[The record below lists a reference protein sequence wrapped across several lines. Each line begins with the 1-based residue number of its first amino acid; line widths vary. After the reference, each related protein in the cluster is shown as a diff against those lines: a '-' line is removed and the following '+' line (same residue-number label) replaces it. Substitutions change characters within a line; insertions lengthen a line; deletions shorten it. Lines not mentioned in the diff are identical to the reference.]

1 MMRPRARKLFR
12 VRPNSILLLALGL
25 TWAACDDTSGPGDE
39 DGTLVVSTATVG
51 NEPDVDGYRL
61 EVDGVVALRLDP
73 TATADVILLAG
84 PHRVALVGVAEHC
97 SVLPGASLDVEVVP
111 RGSTSVAFEINC
123 AVTGARITIT
133 TTGLDPDPD
142 GYRVEVDGADRAT
155 IPANGSA
162 LLALAPGSRIIG
174 LAGLAPNCTPEGPAT
189 REVTIVGNEA
199 LPIDFAI
206 VCTATSG
213 LIRVVIEAA
222 GTDVEGSYKA
232 TVDGAKSFD
241 VERTGGANLIPVPAG
256 DHVVSLL
263 APSNCAVETEP
274 QSVTVSSG
282 GLVRDT
288 VEVTFAVT
296 CVRAFATLQIIA
308 RTTGTIPQVEYIA
321 WGCPLSGQYCW
332 DWLVGP
338 LGRLGPNDTLNARA
352 PLSVR
357 RVELTG
363 VPGNCSVQGS
373 NPSSRFTLT
382 PGGTHTIEFG
392 VACSP

>member
-1 MMRPRARKLFR
+1 
-12 VRPNSILLLALGL
+12 
-25 TWAACDDTSGPGDE
+25 
-39 DGTLVVSTATVG
+39 
-51 NEPDVDGYRL
+51 
-61 EVDGVVALRLDP
+61 
-73 TATADVILLAG
+73 
-84 PHRVALVGVAEHC
+84 
-97 SVLPGASLDVEVVP
+97 
-111 RGSTSVAFEINC
+111 
-123 AVTGARITIT
+123 
-133 TTGLDPDPD
+133 
-142 GYRVEVDGADRAT
+142 VDGADRAT
-155 IPANGSA
+155 IPASGSA

-174 LAGLAPNCTPEGPAT
+174 LAGLAPNCTPEVPAT
-189 REVTIVGNEA
+189 REVTIVNNEA

-222 GTDVEGSYKA
+222 GTDVEGPYKA
-232 TVDGAKSFD
+232 TVDGAESFD
-241 VERTGGANLIPVPAG
+241 VERTGAANLIPVPAG
-256 DHVVSLL
+256 DHVVSLV

-274 QSVTVSSG
+274 QSVTVNSG
-282 GLVRDT
+282 GLIPHT
-288 VEVTFAVT
+288 VEVSFAVT
-296 CVRAFATLQIIA
+296 CIRAFATLQIIA